1 MGSHRSNTPNLGGLK
16 SEIEKEETTDNEKLA
31 VQRKLNEWEEKYAS
45 GLIDNYA
52 KAMKVPFG
60 TADCENDPESKN

>member
-1 MGSHRSNTPNLGGLK
+1 M
-16 SEIEKEETTDNEKLA
+16 EETTANEKLA

-60 TADCENDPESKN
+60 TVDCENSYVWNIYKENDPDSKN

>member
-1 MGSHRSNTPNLGGLK
+1 LGYHRSNTPNIGGLK
-16 SEIEKEETTDNEKLA
+16 SIEKEETTANEQNAK
-31 VQRKLNEWEEKYAS
+31 QKKLNEWEEKYAS

-60 TADCENDPESKN
+60 TVDCENDPESKN